1 MKSKKQVLGTET
13 GKFCLDVAK
22 LIIGG
27 VILASIV
34 KKDIDPI
41 LLISVGFIFVTKI
54 NLKTLTE
61 NIIQEKIGENNY
73 DGIDNIF
80 GILLQKQ
87 RSRKVYGS
95 H

>member
-41 LLISVGFIFVTKI
+41 LLISVGFIFVI
-54 NLKTLTE
+54 VLTGLGLWLMAHY
-61 NIIQEKIGENNY
+61 K
-73 DGIDNIF
+73 DGDEDKNKSQDI
-80 GILLQKQ
+80 K
-87 RSRKVYGS
+87 RKYYSRKNRRK
-95 H
+95 

>member
-34 KKDIDPI
+34 KKDLDPI
-41 LLISVGFIFVTKI
+41 LLISVGFIFVI
-54 NLKTLTE
+54 VLTGLGLWLMTHYKDE
-61 NIIQEKIGENNY
+61 DNN
-73 DGIDNIF
+73 
-80 GILLQKQ
+80 
-87 RSRKVYGS
+87 RSQNYKSKYYNRNNRRK
-95 H
+95 